1 MFSKFILY
9 SFLIASSGVSNS
21 FGSENRLT
29 KEEFLQRVDSGQLQL
44 DRSPI
49 FVGPPAMMQNIVE
62 KQRLLYP
69 DMRDDNLYY
78 FYIRDNNFEYSL
90 FWAWDHVT
98 CEMRIEEL
106 DKKTHRQTAKG
117 VDPKGQKV
125 EKKYCDKVYG
135 RKL

>member
-1 MFSKFILY
+1 MKNIIQFIF
-9 SFLIASSGVSNS
+9 FLSLLASSIS
-21 FGSENRLT
+21 FGSDNRLT
-29 KEEFLQRVDSGQLQL
+29 KEEFLQRVDTGQLQL
-44 DRSPI
+44 DRGVVFAVPDAI
-49 FVGPPAMMQNIVE
+49 KQKIVE

-98 CEMRIEEL
+98 CELRIEEL
-106 DKKTHRQTAKG
+106 DKKTHRQTG
-117 VDPKGQKV
+117 NSVDPKGQKV
-125 EKKYCDKVYG
+125 EKKYCDKAYG